1 MLNLFIIL
9 FIFILFFVHAY
20 SLEFRKFT
28 KSDGVIS
35 IGLLFVAVVACLNL
49 ILTLIN

>member
-9 FIFILFFVHAY
+9 FIFILFFIHAY

-28 KSDGVIS
+28 KSDGIIS
-35 IGLLFVAVVACLNL
+35 IGLLFIAIVATLNL
-49 ILTLIN
+49 FLTLID

>member
-1 MLNLFIIL
+1 MLNLFITL

-28 KSDGVIS
+28 KYDGVIS
-35 IGLLFVAVVACLNL
+35 IGLLFTAVVATLNL

>member
-9 FIFILFFVHAY
+9 SIFILFFIHAY

-28 KSDGVIS
+28 KYDGVIS
-35 IGLLFVAVVACLNL
+35 IGLLFVAVLACLNL
-49 ILTLIN
+49 VLTLIN

>member
-9 FIFILFFVHAY
+9 LTFILFFIHAY

-28 KSDGVIS
+28 KYDGYLC
-35 IGLLFVAVVACLNL
+35 IGLLFTIVIATLNFFL
-49 ILTLIN
+49 ILIN